1 MNGQISQTYTSRRNL
16 FGTLC
21 NNSSTATLSAAD
33 SLMDIA
39 DKRILSQK
47 DWDFL
52 NREYTLTTLADTFT
66 VTIASPAVFSLTAHG
81 LTVGSVVYF
90 STTGALPTGL
100 TAGRAYYVISQGL
113 TADAFEVSTTV
124 DGTAVVT
131 TGSQSGT
138 HTVTTARYVLPPY
151 TAKPKSVYVTVG
163 SYRYSPK
170 EVSTVEEWDYL
181 NQTVQTGDIATH
193 YRTFDGFLDLY
204 PKPSTA
210 DSVVTINARRLPKSL
225 SLADFTT
232 GTIDVVTKGSQLV
245 TGSGTSW
252 TAPMA
257 GRWLKITPSNT
268 AAADGDGYW
277 YEIAKVISGTTLV
290 LRKPY
295 MGTSLTTGA
304 SAAYIIGEAS
314 LIPAPHDVLP
324 VYDALKFHF
333 TSIEPNNEKAQL
345 YTALFNDGYSQ
356 MVRDHGGKQNVVL
369 DDGEKIVDIDPRLI
383 VDNAGQ

>member
-1 MNGQISQTYTSRRNL
+1 
-16 FGTLC
+16 
-21 NNSSTATLSAAD
+21 
-33 SLMDIA
+33 MDIA
-39 DKRILSQK
+39 DKRIISQK

-52 NREYTLTTLADTFT
+52 NREYTLTTIVDTFT
-66 VTIASPAVFSLTAHG
+66 VTIASPAVFSLTAHT

-100 TAGRAYYVISQGL
+100 TAGTAYYVISAGL
-113 TADAFEVSTTV
+113 TADAFQVSTTV
-124 DGTAVVT
+124 DGSAVVT

-163 SYRYSPK
+163 SYRYTPK
-170 EVSTVEEWDYL
+170 EVSTLQEWDYL

-193 YRTFDGFLDLY
+193 YRIFDGFLDLY
-204 PKPSTA
+204 PKPSTNN
-210 DSVVTINARRLPKSL
+210 SVVTVNARRLPKNL
-225 SLADFTT
+225 SIADYTT
-232 GTIDVVTKGSQLV
+232 GNIDIVTKGSTLV
-245 TGSGTSW
+245 TGAGSPGW

-268 AAADGDGYW
+268 ATADGDGYW
-277 YEIAKVISGTTLV
+277 YEIAKVISTSTLV
-290 LRKPY
+290 LKKPY

-314 LIPAPHDVLP
+314 LIPSPHDVLP
-324 VYDALKFHF
+324 VYDALKYHF
-333 TSIEPNNEKAQL
+333 TSIEPNTEKAQL
-345 YTALFNDGYSQ
+345 YTGLYNDGYAQ

-369 DDGEKIVDIDPRLI
+369 DDGERIEAIDPRLI
-383 VDNAGQ
+383 ITDAG

>member
-1 MNGQISQTYTSRRNL
+1 MISQTYTSRRNL

-21 NNSSTATLSAAD
+21 NNSSSATLSAAD

-39 DKRILSQK
+39 DKRIISQK

-52 NREYTLTTLADTFT
+52 NREYTLTTVVDTFT
-66 VTIASPAVFSLTAHG
+66 VTIASPGVFTLTAHDF
-81 LTVGSVVYF
+81 TVGSVLYF

-100 TAGRAYYVISQGL
+100 TAGTAYYVISAGL
-113 TADAFEVSTTV
+113 TADAFEVSTTI

-151 TAKPKSVYVTVG
+151 TSKPKSVYVTVG

-170 EVSTVEEWDYL
+170 EVSTLKEWDYL

-193 YRTFDGFLDLY
+193 YRIFDGFLDLY
-204 PKPSTA
+204 PKPSSNN
-210 DSVVTINARRLPKSL
+210 SVVTINARRVAKSL

-232 GTIDVVTKGSQLV
+232 GNVDIVTKGSRLV
-245 TGSGTSW
+245 TGAGTPSW

-268 AAADGDGYW
+268 ATADGDGYW
-277 YEIAKVISGTTLV
+277 YEIARVISFTTLV

-314 LIPAPHDVLP
+314 LIPNPHDVLP
-324 VYDALKFHF
+324 IYDALSTHF
-333 TSIEPNNEKAQL
+333 TSIEPNTEKAQL
-345 YTALFNDGYSQ
+345 YKGLYNDGYSQ
-356 MVRDHGGKQNVVL
+356 MVRDHGKNANVVL
-369 DDGEKIVDIDPRLI
+369 DSGEMLEDIDPRLI
-383 VDNAGQ
+383 IDDAG